1 MAGWAGDPS
10 PLLDRAASQPPN
22 LPAMVYLMA
31 YDMKPFEV
39 VVHPLSASKRRLLFQ
54 PPIIALREFG
64 ERLRTHLLEGAQVVF
79 EPVSSRRLSGAV
91 AKFDH
96 GAPPLPL
103 VGVQVAHIEGRGLVA
118 DLRGCDM
125 REEHA
130 DGVALRI
137 VHVV

>member
-31 YDMKPFEV
+31 DDMKPF
-39 VVHPLSASKRRLLFQ
+39 
-54 PPIIALREFG
+54 
-64 ERLRTHLLEGAQVVF
+64 QVVF

-103 VGVQVAHIEGRGLVA
+103 VGVQVAHIEGRYLVA

-137 VHVV
+137 VHVVEL